1 MSRDLK
7 QEYEAMLDQEIPDL
21 WSRIEPRLAD
31 KKGTQN
37 ETPKGKS
44 IRTRRIKR
52 STIAVWGSLAAACVC
67 LAIILPAWR
76 GNVKSA
82 DETNRATDQTASAE
96 SADTTAADMA
106 PAAQEMP
113 QSEPQSDNGMM
124 NGMGSEAANDDSAV
138 EYDGFAD
145 DTDVAEGSEF
155 PKEEA
160 EPADNAASEDGAEQ
174 EFQGN
179 TETAA
184 AEPEEESAGGSN
196 HSAGSLSTYECYGEI
211 SDVWQTRE
219 GFFYQMEL
227 IGAPETFAP
236 DETVILLW
244 QKEGFLSGLLGK
256 KEELTVGGR
265 YTVFAEPEIVDGET
279 RYVLISYEADD
290 GE

>member
-31 KKGTQN
+31 KKATQN
-37 ETPKGKS
+37 VEPKGKS
-44 IRTRRIKR
+44 IRTRRIRR

-76 GNVKSA
+76 GNVKNA
-82 DETNRATDQTASAE
+82 DGTNQTASAE
-96 SADTTAADMA
+96 SADTTAADRA
-106 PAAQEMP
+106 PAAQEM
-113 QSEPQSDNGMM
+113 QQSDNGMM
-124 NGMGSEAANDDSAV
+124 NGMGSEAAYNDS
-138 EYDGFAD
+138 EGEFDGFAD
-145 DTDVAEGSEF
+145 DADAAGGLEL

-160 EPADNAASEDGAEQ
+160 EPVDNAASGDGAEQ
-174 EFQGN
+174 EYETN

-184 AEPEEESAGGSN
+184 AEPEEEPAGDNNSSAERIP
-196 HSAGSLSTYECYGEI
+196 TYECYGEI
-211 SDVWQTRE
+211 SDAWQTRE

-227 IGAPETFAP
+227 IGDPEAFET
-236 DETVILLW
+236 DETAILLW
-244 QKEGFLSGLLGK
+244 QKEGFLSGLFGK
-256 KEELTVGGR
+256 KEELAVGGR
-265 YTVFAEPEIVDGET
+265 YTVFVEPEIVDGET